1 MNVVIFA
8 QLRVSVGV
16 ISARSES
23 PGTYLS
29 SIEMATMVEI
39 TSVTGSDS
47 RDEPCE
53 SAVPRE
59 CVSDKGKQLLKEKLL
74 EYRLSFVET

>member
-1 MNVVIFA
+1 
-8 QLRVSVGV
+8 
-16 ISARSES
+16 
-23 PGTYLS
+23 
-29 SIEMATMVEI
+29 MVEI
-39 TSVTGSDS
+39 ISVTGSDS
-47 RDEPCE
+47 RNEPCE